1 MRDGAVRGGRGGGNQ
16 WGIVSLRDTSDAGL
30 RTERRCH
37 GGGPPRRSCGPGEEQ
52 PLAEHSTARGERPCS
67 PLQPPPS
74 ARCFHSVGAIQSL
87 SPWEPGGWGLKQSES
102 RSKREW
108 GEEERRELEG
118 EGDPRGSLVRAA
130 NGCKRCVF
138 EQCVFI
144 VIIPTV

>member
-1 MRDGAVRGGRGGGNQ
+1 MVLGRSSP
-16 WGIVSLRDTSDAGL
+16 W
-30 RTERRCH
+30 
-37 GGGPPRRSCGPGEEQ
+37 P
-52 PLAEHSTARGERPCS
+52 STAPRGENAPALS
-67 PLQPPPS
+67 LQPPPS